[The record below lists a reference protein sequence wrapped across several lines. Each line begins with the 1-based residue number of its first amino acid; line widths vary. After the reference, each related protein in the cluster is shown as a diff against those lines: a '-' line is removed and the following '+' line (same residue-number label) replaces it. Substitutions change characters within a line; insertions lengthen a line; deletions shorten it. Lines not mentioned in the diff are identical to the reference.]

1 MTQSKANNTITITN
15 IDSTDLT
22 CTIDT
27 GSEYT
32 FNVEGNGWGQEI
44 EYPNFNDV
52 ISSLIDP
59 SRVETMCDHYPGLR
73 KAWNNFYSIY
83 KMVDQDYKGN
93 YEYDDEVPL

>member
-1 MTQSKANNTITITN
+1 MTQSKANDTITITN
-15 IDSTDLT
+15 Y
-22 CTIDT
+22 TIDT

-32 FNVEGNGWGQEI
+32 FNVEGDLGQEI

-93 YEYDDEVPL
+93 YEYDDEVPF